1 MKEKVESEQL
11 KSGQDAIIAMAATE
25 IVTGETGDFRKGE
38 GFREIFLKNLMIKKE
53 EIEKTINN
61 LTNGRKE
68 YMGLFSADEIIEELD
83 RAVLEIAAQTHYSLL
98 ERKSKELKK
107 IKILI
112 HRARHEEEFG
122 LCEECG
128 RRIPEERML
137 IVPEATL
144 CVPCQREMEKWES
157 GKSLANRSYHIP
169 QGKRGFQWRD
179 DDNSTENEGLI
190 VRPDVE
196 HISFVDLEETD
207 LDDNPEEI
215 NEK

>member
-1 MKEKVESEQL
+1 MKEKVESGQL
-11 KSGQDAIIAMAATE
+11 KFRQDATMAMAATE
-25 IVTGETGDFRKGE
+25 IVTGETEDFQEGD
-38 GFREIFLKNLMIKKE
+38 GFRRTFLEILMNKKE
-53 EIEKTINN
+53 EIEKSINS

-122 LCEECG
+122 LCEECE
-128 RRIPEERML
+128 RRIPEGRLL

-144 CVPCQREMEKWES
+144 CVPCQCEMEKWES
-157 GKSLANRSYHIP
+157 GRSSTKRSNRAS
-169 QGKRGFQWRD
+169 QGKRGFEWRD

-190 VRPDVE
+190 VKSYVE
-196 HISFVDLEETD
+196 HTSFVDLEETD
-207 LDDNPEEI
+207 LDNDPKEI